1 MQLNQALFLLGGGSG
16 YVPQPD
22 AMRDDAFDPFDK
34 ETLRVEP
41 ITIQLQVRPIGA
53 SSVVRWSKEKI
64 IIRASSGAGGSPPAQ
79 ERPEHRLSFRGGGNL
94 WSRLRQL
101 QVQDGRRR

>member
-22 AMRDDAFDPFDK
+22 VMRDDAFDPFDK

-41 ITIQLQVRPIGA
+41 ITIQLQVGSVGA
-53 SSVVRWSKEKI
+53 SSVVLVKRKKI
-64 IIRASSGAGGSPPAQ
+64 NVRASSGAGGSPPAQ

-101 QVQDGRRR
+101 QVQDGRRG